1 MTRTLLRSCLPLLL
15 FAHSATAMSNTPLAY
30 GAGHSLGWA
39 APSAPQANEMG
50 GERTPPWRSAGGGA
64 ALAPLAVKNNANRQ
78 AENDSR
84 SSVNEVVI
92 ATGEKFKEEAD
103 FVHHGLYGLSLKR
116 IYRSRRAQGSLF
128 GPHWLSSLEGQQL
141 DYAACYA
148 PQPGFHCIPRS
159 ITHTDENGA
168 QTLYRYVGHG
178 TLHNVSALKERG
190 LDGEPMAPAAR
201 RPGAPAEMPQRP
213 MEYYYAAASG
223 SAVAGRLSY
232 SPYQP
237 VVVVS
242 NSTIS
247 RFSWQRRIESVADKA
262 GVQRTYTWSR
272 PSATGLPRL
281 ETITNLAGQSVKLTW
296 GNHGRVSVVQD
307 AGGNRW
313 GYQYNDKG
321 MLTHVSTPGKPA
333 SVRQYHYE
341 HADPTLLTGITLGAR
356 RTSTY
361 QYDSDRRVQSSG
373 AADGVEKASFA
384 YKGRT
389 TTVTDAKGQETHYT
403 FAAVGGA
410 LKIASVWRAATATC
424 AAARAST
431 VYDRH
436 GFVDATVDWNNNKT
450 DYAYDTRGRL
460 LSVTTA
466 AGSTDAMTEALAWSG
481 EHITQRSYKDA
492 SGNAFLT
499 LSYAYY
505 PDGKAQG
512 QLAQIKAL
520 DNRSGKQRITRF
532 QYAFHPNGALAS
544 ETVKRMLAGREVG
557 ESAHFDEAGNLIAT
571 RNAAGLVTAASRFT
585 GLGSPQTMTNPSGV
599 STSYSYHPDGTIVGV
614 AMPGKGIASA
624 QRTPL
629 LASSPDRTA
638 SRLAEAAVGYLRPIG
653 DAPGQPVS
661 TACEAAGSPMR
672 QHIGHYDAQ
681 NRRIRVIRP
690 DRSVVQTRYDHA
702 GRVQAII
709 DPRGL
714 ATTWRYNE
722 FGELTSIS
730 SPDTG
735 TTSFEHD
742 DLGRVTVERR
752 SNGTAITTT
761 WDDAGRMRSR
771 TSGTSVETFT
781 YDEGPNGAGKLTG
794 FSDSTGR
801 TDYAYNE
808 AGQLLRQQNDIFGI
822 QYVTA
827 WSYDGAGQLAG
838 VIYPSGLAISY
849 DYDGSGRIARLRSN
863 LAGKW
868 STLADGF
875 LYQPLAEAAV
885 GWRFGNGVP
894 RSVTLDPGGRV
905 ERIDSPGVQSL
916 ALVYHP
922 TGTIARVTDA
932 VYPELTTVYSYDGM
946 KRLQRIMRSGDVQRF
961 LWDASS
967 NRVEHQ
973 REQEGP
979 FGYTLDAGSNLLT
992 SWKGAG
998 KWRKLAYDDA
1008 GNLAVDERDDA
1019 KVTYTYDAFNRMS
1032 GLFINNQRVAD
1043 YRNNALNLRAHKSVR
1058 AAGTA
1063 AIYGPGGE
1071 LLAELDAAGTASSYV
1086 WVGGQLLGMARDGN
1100 FYASHNDH
1108 AGRPEVMTDAAG
1120 ATVWRAV
1127 NAAFDRRVVLDQIG
1141 GMHVVGPG
1149 QVVDTESGLY
1159 YHSHRYYD
1167 PVLGR
1172 YLQSDPNGLD
1182 GGISPDDYAQGN
1194 PEGVGERAWQGSF
1207 SFRLPDHLTPRPPCT
1222 HCARYIK
1229 GVAFP

>member
-1 MTRTLLRSCLPLLL
+1 MTRTLLLSCLPLLL
-15 FAHSATAMSNTPLAY
+15 CAHSATALSNYPLAY
-30 GAGHSLGWA
+30 IAGHPRGWA
-39 APSAPQANEMG
+39 APTTPQAYTNDTDGAREAF
-50 GERTPPWRSAGGGA
+50 WRSAGGGA
-64 ALAPLAVKNNANRQ
+64 ELAHLAVKHNANREAQ
-78 AENDSR
+78 NDSR
-84 SSVNEVVI
+84 TTVNEVVL
-92 ATGEKFKEEAD
+92 ATGEKLKEETD

-116 IYRSRRAQGSLF
+116 SYRSQRAQGSLF
-128 GPHWLSSLEGQQL
+128 GPHWLSSLDGQKL

-148 PQPGFHCIPRS
+148 PQPGLHCIPKS
-159 ITHTDENGA
+159 ITHTDDNGT
-168 QTLYRYVGHG
+168 QTVYRYVGHG
-178 TLHNVSALKERG
+178 KVQNVRALQERA
-190 LDGEPMAPAAR
+190 LDGKPVVPATR
-201 RPGAPAEMPQRP
+201 RAGAPAEMPQRP
-213 MEYYYAAASG
+213 LDYYYAAASA

-232 SPYQP
+232 SPYHP
-237 VVVVS
+237 VVLVS
-242 NSTIS
+242 NSTTS
-247 RFSWQRRIESVADKA
+247 RFTWQRRIESVADKA
-262 GVQRTYTWSR
+262 GVQRSYTWSA

-281 ETITNLAGQSVKLTW
+281 ETVTNRAGQSVKLTW
-296 GNHGRVSVVQD
+296 GAHGRVSVVQD

-313 GYQYNDKG
+313 GYQYDDKG
-321 MLTHVSTPGKPA
+321 MLTHVNTPGKPA
-333 SVRQYHYE
+333 DARQYHYE
-341 HADPTLLTGITLGAR
+341 HADPALLTGITLGAR
-356 RTSTY
+356 RSSIY

-389 TTVTDAKGQETHYT
+389 TIVTDARGQETYYT

-410 LKIASVWRAATATC
+410 LKLTSVSRAATATC
-424 AAARAST
+424 AAAHAST
-431 VYDRH
+431 VYDAH
-436 GFVDATVDWNNNKT
+436 GFVDATGDWNNNKT
-450 DYAYDTRGRL
+450 DYAHDARGRL

-466 AGSTDAMTEALAWSG
+466 AGSTDAITEALVWSG

-492 SGNAFLT
+492 SGNVFLT

-512 QLAQIKAL
+512 QLAEIKAL

-544 ETVKRMLAGREVG
+544 ETVKRMLAGREVS
-557 ESAHFDEAGNLIAT
+557 ESSHFDQAGNLVAT
-571 RNAAGLVTAASRFT
+571 RNGAGLVTAASKFT

-599 STSYSYHPDGTIVGV
+599 STSYSYHPDGTI
-614 AMPGKGIASA
+614 ASISMPGKGITRGGAN
-624 QRTPL
+624 RTPMP
-629 LASSPDRTA
+629 ASGPDRTA
-638 SRLAEAAVGYLRPIG
+638 SRLAYSAAGF
-653 DAPGQPVS
+653 S
-661 TACEAAGSPMR
+661 SACEAAGNPMR
-672 QHIGHYDAQ
+672 QDVRDYDAQ
-681 NRRIRVIRP
+681 NRRVRVIRR
-690 DRSVVQTRYDHA
+690 DRSVVQMRYDHA

-752 SNGTAITTT
+752 SNGTTVTTT

-771 TSGTSVETFT
+771 TSGSSVETFT

-794 FSDSTGR
+794 FSDITGR
-801 TDYAYNE
+801 TGYAYNE
-808 AGQLLRQQNDIFGI
+808 AGQLLRQHNDIFGI

-849 DYDGSGRIARLRSN
+849 DYDGSGRIASLRSN
-863 LAGKW
+863 LVGKW

-875 LYQPLAEAAV
+875 SYQPLANAAV

-894 RSVTLDPGGRV
+894 RRVTLDPGGRV
-905 ERIDSPGVQSL
+905 ERIDSPGVHSL
-916 ALVYHP
+916 ALTYHP

-932 VYPELTTVYSYDGM
+932 VYPEQTTVYSYDAM
-946 KRLQRIMRSGDVQRF
+946 KRLQRTMRNGDVQSF

-973 REQEGP
+973 REQEGQ

-992 SWKGAG
+992 GWKGAG

-1032 GLFINNQRVAD
+1032 GLFINNERVAD
-1043 YRNNALNLRAHKSVR
+1043 YRNNALNERAHKSVR

-1086 WVGGQLLGMARDGN
+1086 WVGGQLLGMARGGN
-1100 FYASHNDH
+1100 FYASHNDQ

-1127 NAAFDRRVVLDQIG
+1127 NAAFERRVVLDQIG

-1149 QVVDTESGLY
+1149 QYIDTESGLY
-1159 YHSHRYYD
+1159 YHVHRYYD

-1172 YLQSDPNGLD
+1172 YLQSDPAGLE
-1182 GGISPDDYAQGN
+1182 GGISPYDYAGGN
-1194 PEGVGERAWQGSF
+1194 PVNRSQRFGS
-1207 SFRLPDHLTPRPPCT
+1207 D
-1222 HCARYIK
+1222 
-1229 GVAFP
+1229 